1 MKLRKTLDTY
11 IILKED
17 SGYIANPS
25 LRKMLS
31 VRDSG
36 LDFLRE
42 LIKDDID
49 EEKCIENLSIQFDVV
64 KEVLAE
70 DFHEFVRSLI
80 TEGLLEE
87 SLAQKEP
94 KIPLIML
101 PSVPQI
107 ERIEIC
113 LTKACNERCIHCYL
127 PNSLKAAQEMLPI
140 DIVKR
145 LVAEFVEM
153 GGSKVSFT

>member
-87 SLAQKEP
+87 GAVSKLAQ
-94 KIPLIML
+94 
-101 PSVPQI
+101 
-107 ERIEIC
+107 
-113 LTKACNERCIHCYL
+113 
-127 PNSLKAAQEMLPI
+127 SL
-140 DIVKR
+140 
-145 LVAEFVEM
+145 F
-153 GGSKVSFT
+153 